1 MPAQV
6 CRTGGVSRR
15 LTASAPAS
23 LPLPGAAD
31 TSRSAALE
39 DQERPVLGSLSRK
52 CLSLSLQEV
61 WYATPSPASA
71 HASYATTLAPER
83 SGGVAGLTAW
93 QLGWRR
99 LRTAA
104 AQPREPRGQM
114 TWAIQA
120 NMAPTWFDPAETPQT
135 VLY

>member
-61 WYATPSPASA
+61 RYATSSPASA
-71 HASYATTLAPER
+71 HVSYATTLAPEC
-83 SGGVAGLTAW
+83 SGWRCRADHLAARLAAAPDRCRPATRTAW
-93 QLGWRR
+93 ADDLG
-99 LRTAA
+99 
-104 AQPREPRGQM
+104 
-114 TWAIQA
+114 
-120 NMAPTWFDPAETPQT
+120 DPGDYGAHL
-135 VLY
+135 V